1 MWTTGRGATVAE
13 AARTPE
19 RPDLSEL
26 TAEELAPL
34 ERLFGPLT
42 PETWRDFARS
52 LYVTLRTLL
61 AGRNGD
67 AAFAALAMELTRGLA
82 ADLGGT
88 QPYIPAGAQM
98 LISARVRRV
107 IDLLNQGKSYA
118 EVAQL
123 CGKISERRVRNIE
136 AAWLREQRA
145 ARQGTLNLD

>member
-1 MWTTGRGATVAE
+1 MAE
-13 AARTPE
+13 RAVIPE

-34 ERLFGPLT
+34 ERLFDPLT

-52 LYVTLRTLL
+52 LYVTLRFLL

-98 LISARVRRV
+98 LAGARVRRV
-107 IDLLNQGKSYA
+107 VELLNQGKTYA

-123 CGKISERRVRNIE
+123 CGKISERRVRNIQ

-145 ARQGTLNLD
+145 ARQGRLDLE

>member
-1 MWTTGRGATVAE
+1 MAE
-13 AARTPE
+13 RSITPE

-26 TAEELAPL
+26 TADELAPL

-67 AAFAALAMELTRGLA
+67 AAFAALAMELTRGIA
-82 ADLGGT
+82 ADMGGA
-88 QPYIPAGAQM
+88 QPYIPVGAQ
-98 LISARVRRV
+98 LLNSARVRRV
-107 IDLLNQGKSYA
+107 VDLLDQGKSYA

-123 CGKISERRVRNIE
+123 CGKISERRVRNIQ

-145 ARQGTLNLD
+145 ARQGRLDLE